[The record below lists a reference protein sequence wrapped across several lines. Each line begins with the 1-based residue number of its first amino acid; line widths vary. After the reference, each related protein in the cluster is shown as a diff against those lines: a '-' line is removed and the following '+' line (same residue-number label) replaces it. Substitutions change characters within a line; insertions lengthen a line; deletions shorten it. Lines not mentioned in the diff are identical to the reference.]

1 MDEVLAPTQ
10 IQTYAPGSECH
21 LTDTLLQALG
31 DHPSHADR
39 SQARS
44 KPERLR
50 KFAITCKSAG
60 GDSMPIRAAPTLSKE
75 SGDVWGSASPSNR
88 QASSPWT
95 DESVGLDARMIYVP
109 RRFVVDPPRVPMDES
124 RDATRLQEMIRGE
137 LEV

>member
-75 SGDVWGSASPSNR
+75 SGDVWDPHHLRTGKRVARGLMRAS
-88 QASSPWT
+88 
-95 DESVGLDARMIYVP
+95 G
-109 RRFVVDPPRVPMDES
+109 
-124 RDATRLQEMIRGE
+124 
-137 LEV
+137 